1 MRTEPYYMPH
11 CQKYSFIA
19 SGSVLRPVSSENPC
33 LNGHTTPG
41 DRQPADTLDDLI
53 TGSLRTLGQ
62 SIEQILEEIDAR
74 QRLGERIIESIDKQ
88 MCMLK
93 EPLYMTAPFG
103 PSTVTVGDPRR
114 RTAIEKELAS
124 LETEKRH
131 EEVGTWKDVA
141 GLKRELRELWRDYDT
156 EKQRARVMQG

>member
-11 CQKYSFIA
+11 CPKYSFIA
-19 SGSVLRPVSSENPC
+19 NASELRLASSVNPF
-33 LNGHTTPG
+33 LNGPTTAG
-41 DRQPADTLDDLI
+41 DRQSTDPLDDLL
-53 TGSLRTLGQ
+53 TGRLRTLGQ
-62 SIEQILEEIDAR
+62 SIDQILEEVESR
-74 QRLGERIIESIDKQ
+74 QRLGERIIESIDRQ

-141 GLKRELRELWRDYDT
+141 GLKRELRELWRDYDS
-156 EKQRARVMQG
+156 EKQRSRVMQG